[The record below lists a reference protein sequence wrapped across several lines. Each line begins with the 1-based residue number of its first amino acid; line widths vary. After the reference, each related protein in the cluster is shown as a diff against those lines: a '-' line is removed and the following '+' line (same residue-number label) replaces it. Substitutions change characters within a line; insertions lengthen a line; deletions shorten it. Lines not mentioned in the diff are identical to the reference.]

1 MPLPPPPEANARV
14 RPPRPSL
21 ILTRPPPSEKT
32 QPPLP
37 NQTTEKHYQ
46 AAIDGYTR
54 ALELVVGPQKELA
67 AATTAS
73 SAPPLYGNRAFAH
86 IRLEEYGSA
95 IADASDAIALDPT
108 YVKAYY
114 RRGDANFALGKFKEA
129 LRDLRAAAKVAPRDP
144 DLRRKLSECEKA
156 VKRIRFEEALATPE
170 GEVAHV
176 SDSVDLSSMVVEDAY
191 DGPRM
196 EEVAWAEAAQQYGP
210 AGEAAV
216 ATAQPAGSAPL
227 PPDAKVCVV
236 TPGFVEAMV
245 ERFRNGKLVHRKYAL
260 AIVLAARYMLKRLP
274 SLVDVPVP
282 PSQHI
287 TVCGDVHGQ
296 FFDLLNIWTLNG
308 RPSEENPYLFN
319 GDFVDRGSWSV
330 EVALS
335 LFAYKICFPSALHL
349 TRGNHEAHS
358 MNKIYGF
365 DGEVRAKYPGGSTL
379 LDCFR
384 EAFNWLPLGYVLGE
398 KVLVV
403 HGGLFSED
411 GVTLDDLRK
420 VDRNREPPDEG
431 LMCEALWSDPAP
443 GHGRMPSK
451 RGVGLQFGEDVT
463 REFLDR
469 NGLELVVRSHE
480 VKEEG
485 YEVAHGGRLVTVFS
499 APNYCDAMGNK
510 GAFIRF
516 EGGEM
521 VPHFTTFEA
530 VAHPDVKPMAYASSF
545 LSQGGF

>member
-1 MPLPPPPEANARV
+1 MRPPRAVASRRASRLTAPPPPIDPV
-14 RPPRPSL
+14 
-21 ILTRPPPSEKT
+21 KK
-32 QPPLP
+32 Q
-37 NQTTEKHYQ
+37 QQKTTEKHYQ

-54 ALELVVGPQKELA
+54 AIELGGSLSPPSSPPAPSSVA
-67 AATTAS
+67 A
-73 SAPPLYGNRAFAH
+73 LFGNRAFAH

-95 IADASDAIALDPT
+95 IADATDAIALDPA

-144 DLRRKLSECEKA
+144 DLRRKLAECERA

-170 GEVAHV
+170 GEVAHA
-176 SDSVDLSSMVVEDAY
+176 SDSVDLGSMAVEDAY

-196 EEVAWAEAAQQYGP
+196 DEVTAEEALAAHGT
-210 AGEAAV
+210 AGAAAV
-216 ATAQPAGSAPL
+216 ATAQPAGSPPL
-227 PPDAKVCVV
+227 PADAKVCVV
-236 TPGFVEAMV
+236 TRPFVEAMI
-245 ERFRNGKLVHRKYAL
+245 ERFKAQKLVHRKYAL
-260 AIVLAARYMLKRLP
+260 ALVLAARHLLKQLP
-274 SLVDVPVP
+274 SLVDVPVAP
-282 PSQHI
+282 RTHI

-296 FFDLLNIWTLNG
+296 FFDLLNIFALNG
-308 RPSEENPYLFN
+308 PPAEDNPYLFN

-330 EVALS
+330 EVALT
-335 LFAYKICFPSALHL
+335 LFAYKALGPGSLHL

-358 MNKIYGF
+358 MNKLYGF
-365 DGEVRAKYPGGSTL
+365 DGEVRAKYGGSGVL

-384 EAFNWLPLGYVLGE
+384 EAFNWLPLGYVLGG

-403 HGGLFSED
+403 HGGLFSRD
-411 GVTLDDLRK
+411 GVTLDDLRN

-443 GHGRMPSK
+443 GRGRMPSK

-463 REFLDR
+463 AAFLEA

-485 YEVAHGGRLVTVFS
+485 YEVAHGGKLVTVFS
-499 APNYCDAMGNK
+499 APNYCDAMGNR

-516 EGGEM
+516 NGDDM

-530 VAHPDVKPMAYASSF
+530 APHPDVKPMAYASSF
-545 LSQGGF
+545 LSQF